1 MSVYVIVSPDSIVS
15 VSGGTEERDTEMSL
29 GNTVNCIG
37 IEWTLPK
44 EAEIPTVSV
53 PVVSNIP
60 CANPAWVAPDW
71 IVTLVG
77 SVEFHST
84 WFVISSVEPSLYVP
98 VAVNSAGVFDGGVAP
113 VKLVY
118 GKVLRLNHDLF
129 IEDAL
134 VFKKLFSEEVK
145 LTNTANNYFV
155 KVNFKGFPYLG
166 IWTKPVKAP
175 FLCIEPWY
183 GLADST
189 QKTDFSNKKGI
200 LHLAPSKQFDASYTI
215 TIG

>member
-1 MSVYVIVSPDSIVS
+1 MWLSQKEEDDPAFNCPIGVEGSFDEHELEFEQ
-15 VSGGTEERDTEMSL
+15 TE
-29 GNTVNCIG
+29 
-37 IEWTLPK
+37 
-44 EAEIPTVSV
+44 
-53 PVVSNIP
+53 
-60 CANPAWVAPDW
+60 ANPL
-71 IVTLVG
+71 T
-77 SVEFHST
+77 SYH
-84 WFVISSVEPSLYVP
+84 
-98 VAVNSAGVFDGGVAP
+98 VNSAGVFDGGVAP

-145 LTNTANNYFV
+145 LTNTANNHFV

-215 TIG
+215 IIG